1 MSGATKALTGK
12 GAAATRHAG
21 GKYFWR
27 GAPWEPAGWHST
39 FVRLGCQRAR
49 FGGGASISSGAPS
62 CDLHPV
68 TSMVTDEIILAPPP
82 SASAD

>member
-1 MSGATKALTGK
+1 MSGAAKALTGK

-27 GAPWEPAGWHST
+27 GTPWGPAGWYST

-49 FGGGASISSGAPS
+49 FGGGVGISGGRGTIMRPS
-62 CDLHPV
+62 SSHFNGGPMK
-68 TSMVTDEIILAPPP
+68 SF
-82 SASAD
+82 